1 MNINRFFALVLISFL
16 VVGLSPKNAAAQT
29 SCAEKLEFAQQLFD
43 QGKINDVEETI
54 AGCFENGF
62 TKEEKIQAY
71 KLLSITH
78 TYLEEDDLADESVL
92 GLLRFDPEYAVNPD
106 LDPTEFIKLYQ
117 KFRTTPVFQVG
128 LKFGTNMNFFNVK
141 NTYEL
146 GSSLTSTTTFVSAY
160 GINAG
165 VGFEIPMGKGFEF
178 VPEFHFSQR
187 SYDITH
193 NVDAGQPISVFTATE
208 NQTFIEVP
216 LLFRYDFKVNKVI
229 PFVELGGT
237 ASYLIAAEMT
247 TIENQSEAGV
257 ADGPNIDMMKQ
268 REFSHLYASGGL
280 GIKYHIPMSILELQ
294 ARFNYAI
301 MDINKK
307 GNSQSENDLRT
318 LYSYVEPDF
327 SINYL
332 TITISYMRK
341 IYKPKKLID

>member
-1 MNINRFFALVLISFL
+1 MS
-16 VVGLSPKNAAAQT
+16 AQT

-54 AGCFENGF
+54 AGCFANGF

-92 GLLRFDPEYAVNPD
+92 GLLKFDPEYLVNPD

-117 KFRTTPVFQVG
+117 KFRTEPIFLVG
-128 LKFGTNMNFFNVK
+128 LKFGTNMNFFNIK

-146 GSSLTSTTTFVSAY
+146 GSSSSSKTTFTSTY

-165 VGFEIPMGKGFEF
+165 VGFEVPLKKNFEF
-178 VPEFHFSQR
+178 APEIHFSQR
-187 SYDITH
+187 AYDISH
-193 NVDAGQPISVFTATE
+193 NVEAGQLISEFTAQE
-208 NQTFIEVP
+208 SQTFIEVP
-216 LLFRYDFKVNKVI
+216 LMFRYSITKWKVI
-229 PFVELGGT
+229 PYVELGGT
-237 ASYLIAAEMT
+237 AGYLIGAEMGQ
-247 TIENQSEAGV
+247 IQNKSEGGV
-257 ADGPNIDMMKQ
+257 SEGANIDLKEQ
-268 REFSHLYASGGL
+268 REFSQLYASGGL
-280 GIKYHIPMSILELQ
+280 GIKYHIPMSILEVQ
-294 ARFNYAI
+294 ARFNYAF
-301 MDINKK
+301 MNTNTR
-307 GNSQSENDLRT
+307 GNTESENDLRT